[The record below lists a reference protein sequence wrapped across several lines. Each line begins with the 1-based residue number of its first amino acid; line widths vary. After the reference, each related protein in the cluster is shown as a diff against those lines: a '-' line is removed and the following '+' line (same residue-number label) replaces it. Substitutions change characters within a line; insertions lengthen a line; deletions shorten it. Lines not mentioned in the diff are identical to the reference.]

1 MIYKNL
7 SNRSKYIMIGVFAVS
22 VTFTFVYN
30 HFFASSS
37 NCQSSQD
44 FVKDSYSGC
53 VQNNFYDQTNHNN
66 RTVTIN
72 RNGKPWEFIVSNDTL
87 FFSFIKIGD
96 SLVKKQNEDF
106 IEIHRSNTVTN
117 FKLNFGSETNPQL

>member
-7 SNRSKYIMIGVFAVS
+7 SNRSKYIMIAVFLLS
-22 VTFTFVYN
+22 VTSTMVYN
-30 HFFASSS
+30 KFFASSTS
-37 NCQSSQD
+37 THQESQE
-44 FVKDSYSGC
+44 FLKDNYKGV
-53 VQNNFYDQTNHNN
+53 VQNKFYNQKNN
-66 RTVTIN
+66 NVRTITIN
-72 RNGKPWEFIVSNDTL
+72 RNGKPWDFVISSDTL

-117 FKLNFGSETNPQL
+117 FKVNFSETGK